1 MRTRLTCCCA
11 LALVCG
17 LSTSAALA
25 GIVPISRNSL
35 IKIEGQAK
43 TDHLAQSN
51 TLATFGTFNDGFTK
65 TGGDPQGT
73 HANATV
79 SQNSTI
85 SPSASTKISGDA
97 ALATQAF
104 AQFAPS
110 DTAGP
115 LMVRAT
121 SELTVIFQVVDK
133 EEPFSVSG
141 AFDSNDI
148 IGATAHF
155 QLLQTSEPAP
165 GKGKVDISFDNAVG
179 SIIGGGLDFAQAQ
192 SLPPGT
198 YQLFADSVSGSSG
211 SGRGDPLSFG
221 ENTGVHFTFSAGQT
235 ATAIP
240 LPPALWPGLIVLAG
254 VLGRLTYR
262 RRTS

>member
-1 MRTRLTCCCA
+1 MRTRLILCCA
-11 LALVCG
+11 LALVSG
-17 LSTSAALA
+17 LSISSALA
-25 GIVPISRNSL
+25 GIVPVSRNSL

-43 TDHLAQSN
+43 TDDLAESK
-51 TLATFGTFNDGFTK
+51 TFTTFGTFNDGFTK
-65 TGGDPQGT
+65 AGGDPQGT
-73 HANATV
+73 HATATV
-79 SQNSTI
+79 SQNSTVT
-85 SPSASTKISGDA
+85 PSASNKISGDA
-97 ALATQAF
+97 QLASDAF
-104 AQFAPS
+104 AQFAAD

-115 LMVRAT
+115 LNVRAT

-133 EEPFSVSG
+133 DEPFSVSG

-155 QLLQTSEPAP
+155 SLLQTSEPAP
-165 GKGKVDISFDNAVG
+165 GKGKINISFDNAVG
-179 SIIGGGLDFAQAQ
+179 SIIGGGLDFAQTQ
-192 SLPPGT
+192 SLVPGT
-198 YQLFADSVSGSSG
+198 YQLFADSASGSSG

-221 ENTGVHFTFSAGQT
+221 QNTGVHFTFSAGST

-240 LPPALWPGLIVLAG
+240 LPAALWPGAVALVG